1 MNEVETLKKI
11 IKNQEIIIS
20 ELEKEISYLKQQLEH
35 DEFDEFD
42 DDEEIEFAEE

>member
-1 MNEVETLKKI
+1 MNEVEILKKI

-35 DEFDEFD
+35 DEFD
-42 DDEEIEFAEE
+42 DDEEIEFVEE